1 MSISEQFFFHGGEL
15 LAPRPTPQAG
25 GPPLVG
31 CPRLLIQF
39 IHSCPPYRWLF
50 LHQQPEDVSCRGDGP
65 TKTGPL
71 YTFSLN

>member
-1 MSISEQFFFHGGEL
+1 MMRFASRAGSSASSAANLCVVAAIQAEKAATRRSKFLLAIRDGL

-39 IHSCPPYRWLF
+39 IRSYPPY
-50 LHQQPEDVSCRGDGP
+50 
-65 TKTGPL
+65 
-71 YTFSLN
+71 